1 MSAFSDN
8 LTKYREKANISR
20 KELAA
25 ILGVSVA
32 SIGFYETGRNEPDLQ
47 KLVTIAAALHVSV
60 DDLLGYHVDDFD
72 KAAALFHEATG
83 LNIKEIDNG
92 TRIIVE
98 PFVYNGGTINANTF
112 IPIDKDT
119 KNHFNILKDGYAILP
134 VSKQVFLDSIKQ
146 CIQNFDKNIR
156 PRLIGPSIINQLI
169 YASTIEHPIISN
181 MINKNVFD
189 NNFDIEQVFTPKE
202 KNQILKT
209 VQTRLQEMG
218 VDSGHWPKNWHDLQT
233 GMKLASH
240 IVPTTAMKNNDT
252 KTPPTAPDHDDADDE
267 KAKEKGPHSNE

>member
-72 KAAALFHEATG
+72 KAAALFHESTGKTATLDESG
-83 LNIKEIDNG
+83 VTIAPKVGGGVMWTQPISKESFIQA
-92 TRIIVE
+92 
-98 PFVYNGGTINANTF
+98 INDA
-112 IPIDKDT
+112 
-119 KNHFNILKDGYAILP
+119 AAR
-134 VSKQVFLDSIKQ
+134 
-146 CIQNFDKNIR
+146 FDRNLR
-156 PRLIGPSIINQLI
+156 PRLLADAIINSVDRAYLKQ
-169 YASTIEHPIISN
+169 HPRAKGGKSDDLAAA
-181 MINKNVFD
+181 FQD
-189 NNFDIEQVFTPKE
+189 RLL
-202 KNQILKT
+202 QILLEGEQKQGT
-209 VQTRLQEMG
+209 ALEKSAYRAYVRDNVSDIL
-218 VDSGHWPKNWHDLQT
+218 DKWHEEHD
-233 GMKLASH
+233 AD
-240 IVPTTAMKNNDT
+240 A
-252 KTPPTAPDHDDADDE
+252 TPPAQDHDNAVDE

>member
-72 KAAALFHEATG
+72 KAAALFHESTGKTATLDESG
-83 LNIKEIDNG
+83 VTIAPKVGGGVMWTQPISKESFIQA
-92 TRIIVE
+92 
-98 PFVYNGGTINANTF
+98 INDA
-112 IPIDKDT
+112 
-119 KNHFNILKDGYAILP
+119 AAR
-134 VSKQVFLDSIKQ
+134 
-146 CIQNFDKNIR
+146 FDRNLR
-156 PRLIGPSIINQLI
+156 PRLLADAIINSVDRAYLKQ
-169 YASTIEHPIISN
+169 HPRAKGS
-181 MINKNVFD
+181 KSDDLAAAFQD
-189 NNFDIEQVFTPKE
+189 RLL
-202 KNQILKT
+202 QILLEGEQKQDT
-209 VQTRLQEMG
+209 ALEKAAYRAYVRDNVSDIL
-218 VDSGHWPKNWHDLQT
+218 DKWHEEHD
-233 GMKLASH
+233 AD
-240 IVPTTAMKNNDT
+240 A
-252 KTPPTAPDHDDADDE
+252 TPPAQDHDDADDE

>member
-72 KAAALFHEATG
+72 KAAALFHESTGKTATLDESG
-83 LNIKEIDNG
+83 VTIAPKVGGGVMWTQPISKESFIQA
-92 TRIIVE
+92 
-98 PFVYNGGTINANTF
+98 INDA
-112 IPIDKDT
+112 
-119 KNHFNILKDGYAILP
+119 AAR
-134 VSKQVFLDSIKQ
+134 
-146 CIQNFDKNIR
+146 FDRNLR
-156 PRLIGPSIINQLI
+156 PRLLADAIINSVDRAYLKQ
-169 YASTIEHPIISN
+169 HPRAKGGKSDDLAAA
-181 MINKNVFD
+181 FQD
-189 NNFDIEQVFTPKE
+189 RLL
-202 KNQILKT
+202 QILLEGEQKQGT
-209 VQTRLQEMG
+209 ALEKAAYRAYVRDNVSDIL
-218 VDSGHWPKNWHDLQT
+218 DKWHEEHD
-233 GMKLASH
+233 AD
-240 IVPTTAMKNNDT
+240 A
-252 KTPPTAPDHDDADDE
+252 TPPAQDHDNAADE

>member
-72 KAAALFHEATG
+72 KAAALFRESTGKTATLDESG
-83 LNIKEIDNG
+83 VTIAPKVGGGVMWTQPISKESFIQA
-92 TRIIVE
+92 
-98 PFVYNGGTINANTF
+98 INDA
-112 IPIDKDT
+112 
-119 KNHFNILKDGYAILP
+119 AAR
-134 VSKQVFLDSIKQ
+134 
-146 CIQNFDKNIR
+146 FDRNLR
-156 PRLIGPSIINQLI
+156 PRLLADAIINSVDRAYLKQ
-169 YASTIEHPIISN
+169 HPRAKGGKSDDLADA
-181 MINKNVFD
+181 FQD
-189 NNFDIEQVFTPKE
+189 RLL
-202 KNQILKT
+202 QILLEGEQKQGT
-209 VQTRLQEMG
+209 ALEKAAYRAYVRDNVSDIL
-218 VDSGHWPKNWHDLQT
+218 DKWHEEHD
-233 GMKLASH
+233 AD
-240 IVPTTAMKNNDT
+240 A
-252 KTPPTAPDHDDADDE
+252 TPPAQDHDDADGE